1 MRENSKRNMWYI
13 VAGIFFVSIFVHVR
27 MATAFE
33 FSLEGENRPAEII
46 DGARQKT
53 IEVKGFADLMGSG
66 YYDDL
71 TMTAKWKNSGVEDVF
86 SFGKTAGELR
96 HSFPAGDAK
105 RCGLVTFRLVGMR
118 KGTKHES
125 KKKFV
130 YVDCQAPR
138 VLIGKPTEGQMVKA
152 GSYIPVELRLEDDI
166 LVQTGYA
173 DNLKGYTLTIDVDGE
188 SVNIPKLT
196 VISPTLQ
203 KLNIFIPRSEMR
215 HGIRVR
221 FTDLV
226 NKTDEKTIWV
236 NADATPPQV
245 RVISPAVNQQI
256 TIPDGGIPTITV
268 EAEATDPG
276 AVSSGIDKVEFYV
289 DGVGAGSVQRP
300 PNWTRYDL
308 TLNIPQQG
316 QKVIEIKAF
325 DKVGNVM
332 VVSVPVNVIFEGSTK
347 PVGKPPKPSR
357 TLPR

>member
-1 MRENSKRNMWYI
+1 MNKKKSFGI
-13 VAGIFFVSIFVHVR
+13 LFAVIFFAGIFVHVR
-27 MATAFE
+27 AAAAFE
-33 FSLEGENRPAEII
+33 FYLEGENQAPEII

-53 IEVKGFADLMGSG
+53 IEVKGYADFTGSG

-105 RCGLVTFRLVGMR
+105 RCGLVTFHLIGMR

-130 YVDCQAPR
+130 YVDCQSPR

-152 GSYIPVELRLEDDI
+152 GSQIPVELRLEDDM

-188 SVNIPKLT
+188 NVSIPKLT
-196 VISPTLQ
+196 VISPILQ
-203 KLNIFIPRSEMR
+203 KFNIFIPRSEGR

-221 FTDLV
+221 FADLV
-226 NKTDEKTIWV
+226 KKTDEKTIWV
-236 NADATPPQV
+236 NADATAPEV
-245 RVISPAVNQQI
+245 RVISPAENQTI

-268 EAEATDPG
+268 DVEAKDLGVVA
-276 AVSSGIDKVEFYV
+276 SGMDKVEFYV
-289 DGVGAGSVQRP
+289 DGVAVGSVQKP
-300 PNWTRYDL
+300 PTWTRYDL
-308 TLNIPQQG
+308 TFNIPQQG
-316 QKVIEIKAF
+316 QKTITIKAF
-325 DKVGNVM
+325 DKVGNVK
-332 VVSVPVNVIFEGSTK
+332 VVNVRVNVVFEGSTK
-347 PVGKPPKPSR
+347 PMGKVPGRSH

>member
-1 MRENSKRNMWYI
+1 MQKNKRQNLWVLMF
-13 VAGIFFVSIFVHVR
+13 AIFFVSIFLNVR
-27 MATAFE
+27 MAVAIE
-33 FSLEGENRPAEII
+33 FYLEGENRPAEII

-53 IEVKGFADLMGSG
+53 IEVKGFADLTGSG

-71 TMTAKWKNSGVEDVF
+71 TITATWKNSGVEDVF
-86 SFGKTAGELR
+86 SFGRTAGELQ

-105 RCGLVTFRLVGMR
+105 RCGLVSFHLVGMR

-130 YVDCQAPR
+130 YADCQPPR
-138 VLIGKPTEGQMVKA
+138 VLIGKPIEGQMVKA
-152 GSYIPVELRLEDDI
+152 GSQIPVELRLEDDI
-166 LVQTGYA
+166 LVQAGYA
-173 DNLKGYTLTIDVDGE
+173 DKLKGYTLTIDVDGE

-196 VISPTLQ
+196 VLSSILQ
-203 KLNIFIPRSEMR
+203 KFNIFIPRSEGR

-245 RVISPAVNQQI
+245 RVISPTENKAI
-256 TIPDGGIPTITV
+256 TIPDGGMPTMTV
-268 EAEATDPG
+268 EVEAKDVG
-276 AVSSGIDKVEFYV
+276 AVASGMDKVEFYV
-289 DGVGAGSVQRP
+289 DDVGVGSLQKP

-308 TLNIPQQG
+308 TFNISQQG
-316 QKVIEIKAF
+316 QKTIGIKAF
-325 DKVGNVM
+325 DKVGNVTI
-332 VVSVPVNVIFEGSTK
+332 VNVPINVVFEGSTK
-347 PVGKPPKPSR
+347 PVGKIPKKPH